1 MTRAPST
8 PRGPRGFTLLE
19 VMVAVAILG
28 IAMVAIHHAQAQG
41 IRAMARTK
49 NMTLGTMLAW
59 EKMNDILITIRNDF
73 PRAGE
78 ERNGDF
84 EVPYEHFHWVLRVE
98 ENPSIPEAF
107 REKLP
112 LLHLTVFWESEQ
124 PRGPESRSSSPGQ
137 ARGGQKVEVWA
148 CVARL

>member
-1 MTRAPST
+1 MIHVTGA

-19 VMVAVAILG
+19 VIVAVAILG

-41 IRAMARTK
+41 IRAMARNK

-59 EKMNDILITIRNDF
+59 EKMNDILINIRNDF

-78 ERNGDF
+78 GRNGDF
-84 EVPYEHFHWVLRVE
+84 ETPYEHFHWTLRVE

-124 PRGPESRSSSPGQ
+124 ARGSEARSSSSDQ
-137 ARGGQKVEVWA
+137 ARGGHKVEVWA